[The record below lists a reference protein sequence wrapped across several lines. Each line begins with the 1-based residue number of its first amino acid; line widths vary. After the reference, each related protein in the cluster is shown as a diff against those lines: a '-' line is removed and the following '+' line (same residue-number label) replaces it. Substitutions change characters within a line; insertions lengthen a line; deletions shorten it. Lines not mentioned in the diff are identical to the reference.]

1 MKNMLQEFKDFVNR
15 GNLVELAIAFVL
27 ATAFAPVVLS
37 IVDNIFMPIIAAII
51 GEPDFSSL
59 GFDIGDA
66 RINYGTPLTLIIN
79 FLVIA
84 FVCFLVVKA
93 YNASKKSADEEDD
106 GPSEVELL
114 TEIRDA
120 LRNRY
125 FGPQGELFREQQTRL
140 RPAQERLL
148 AAIEVVA
155 TDGLH
160 GDGSATD
167 IEPCELGVAARH
179 NRRLDSARITQ
190 GIYHPF
196 LSDLL
201 VDAVA

>member
-1 MKNMLQEFKDFVNR
+1 MKNMLNEFKDFVNR

-51 GEPDFSSL
+51 GQPDFSSL

-79 FLVIA
+79 FIVIA

-93 YNASKKSADEEDD
+93 YNASKKSEAEEDD

-120 LRNRY
+120 LRNR
-125 FGPQGELFREQQTRL
+125 
-140 RPAQERLL
+140 
-148 AAIEVVA
+148 
-155 TDGLH
+155 
-160 GDGSATD
+160 
-167 IEPCELGVAARH
+167 
-179 NRRLDSARITQ
+179 
-190 GIYHPF
+190 
-196 LSDLL
+196 
-201 VDAVA
+201 

>member
-1 MKNMLQEFKDFVNR
+1 MKNLVQEFKEFVNR

-51 GEPDFSSL
+51 GQPDFSSL
-59 GFDIGDA
+59 GIDIGDA

-93 YNASKKSADEEDD
+93 YNASKSSADEEDS

-120 LRNRY
+120 LRNR
-125 FGPQGELFREQQTRL
+125 
-140 RPAQERLL
+140 
-148 AAIEVVA
+148 
-155 TDGLH
+155 
-160 GDGSATD
+160 
-167 IEPCELGVAARH
+167 
-179 NRRLDSARITQ
+179 
-190 GIYHPF
+190 
-196 LSDLL
+196 
-201 VDAVA
+201 